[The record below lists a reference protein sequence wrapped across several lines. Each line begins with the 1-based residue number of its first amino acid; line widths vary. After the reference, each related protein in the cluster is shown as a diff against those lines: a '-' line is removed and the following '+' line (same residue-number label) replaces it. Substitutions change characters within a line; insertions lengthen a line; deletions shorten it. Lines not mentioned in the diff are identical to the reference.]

1 MIGKTTFTLSLFYHD
16 DLPNPMALDA
26 EFHYGLPTAY
36 AELSLWTTY
45 CLPTTY
51 DGTIPHNIASTLK
64 AVCFDGF
71 ENIKVILRILGTL
84 PITSCECERS
94 ISSLRLLKDYKRS
107 TMVDERLNGLALMK
121 NSPGNCPRCS
131 KGY

>member
-1 MIGKTTFTLSLFYHD
+1 
-16 DLPNPMALDA
+16 MALD
-26 EFHYGLPTAY
+26 

-45 CLPTTY
+45 WQTY

-64 AVCFDGF
+64 AVCFDEL
-71 ENIKVILRILGTL
+71 ENIKVIVRILGTL

-107 TMVDERLNGLALMK
+107 TMVDERLSGFALMK
-121 NSPGNCPRCS
+121 IHPEIVPDVLKVIDKFAAGNTRL
-131 KGY
+131 KFV